1 VLNELCR
8 DKLSHSFEIVTRRVS
23 PAPSVRNLNAYRTP
37 LKSCLKG
44 STTIHQSASTFSLV
58 SPDSSLTAKR
68 SGRRVAF
75 NEIVLESIIADAPMT
90 IPGVQQDIRAADI
103 KEHPGLGDEWVHVSI
118 HSVLGLDLGQENGST
133 RNRSTTSPI
142 SPPISVAPL
151 TIKSIIP
158 LSPVTLYPPPR
169 QEEIGV
175 TVKFVAPTGMSS
187 LKVEDLLPSD
197 RALRAAA
204 DEKLAKAINKLYG
217 RYEREFMVGAVGD
230 IAGGRGH
237 LVDEELGMAMSR
249 RSGHEREKKE
259 PSDSNGGEVKPESSA
274 AGVQGSPIRRER
286 TIRTYISYG
295 PKMAPP
301 KGYGNNK
308 ASAEEGD
315 VGKGDVSDEALVK
328 HEAGGGM
335 VARVVRLT
343 KGWIWSSR

>member
-1 VLNELCR
+1 VLSGLCR
-8 DKLSHSFEIVTRRVS
+8 DKLSHSLEIVTRRVS
-23 PAPSVRNLNAYRTP
+23 LAPGVMNLNAYRTP

-44 STTIHQSASTFSLV
+44 STATHQSASTFSLV

-75 NEIVLESIIADAPMT
+75 NEIVLESIIADSPIT
-90 IPGVQQDIRAADI
+90 IPSVQQDLRAADI
-103 KEHPGLGDEWVHVSI
+103 KEPPGLGEDWVHVPI
-118 HSVLGLDLGQENGST
+118 HSVLGLNPGQENGST

-142 SPPISVAPL
+142 PPPIGVLPL
-151 TIKSIIP
+151 TIKAIIP

-187 LKVEDLLPSD
+187 LRVEDLLPSD

-230 IAGGRGH
+230 IARGGGY
-237 LVDEELGMAMSR
+237 LVDEELGVTMSR

-274 AGVQGSPIRRER
+274 AGGQGASLRRER
-286 TIRTYISYG
+286 TVRTYISYG
-295 PKMAPP
+295 PKMAPS
-301 KGYGNNK
+301 KGYGNHK
-308 ASAEEGD
+308 AGAEKEN

-328 HEAGGGM
+328 HEAGSGM

-343 KGWIWSSR
+343 KGWIWSSK